1 MDRPVVYF
9 PLTMLIMLLLFVMLL
24 PLAMIV
30 FVGAVG
36 RAFLRVGLTPGETFF
51 LLMMSLHGSAVNIP
65 IAEKVTYEVT
75 TPEQSPLLSLINF
88 SPIRVERRIILAV
101 NLGGAVIPTLISIYL
116 LWMVGLQP
124 GIVISII
131 AVTAMSYAFSRP
143 VRGVGITMPFFVTP
157 LAATLFSLLFAHA
170 IAGICAYISGTLGAL
185 IGADLLRL
193 KDLERIGSG
202 IVSIGGA
209 GVFDGIFLSGVL
221 AVLLS

>member
-9 PLTMLIMLLLFVMLL
+9 PLTMLIMLLFFIMLL

-30 FVGAVG
+30 FVGVVG

-51 LLMMSLHGSAVNIP
+51 LLMMSLLGSAVNIP
-65 IAEKVTYEVT
+65 IAEKVTYEVVS
-75 TPEQSPLLSLINF
+75 PEENPFLLIMNF
-88 SPIRVERRIILAV
+88 PPIRIEKRIILAV
-101 NLGGAVIPTLISIYL
+101 NLGGAVIPTLISAYL
-116 LWMVGLQP
+116 LWKVGPQP
-124 GIVISII
+124 GILISIA
-131 AVTAMSYAFSRP
+131 AVTAISYAFSRP

-157 LAATLFSLLFAHA
+157 LAATFFSLVFAHT
-170 IAGICAYISGTLGAL
+170 IAGICAYVSGTLGAL

-193 KDLERIGSG
+193 KDLEKIGSG
-202 IVSIGGA
+202 MVSIGGA